1 MTRTIN
7 CPECC
12 GSGMRGS
19 SDGMREFECFD
30 CSGEGQWEEEE
41 TVEHQ
46 LTETLSDPF
55 LKDWGEAA

>member
-1 MTRTIN
+1 MTRTIK
-7 CPECC
+7 CSECG
-12 GSGMRGS
+12 GSGMRSCNG
-19 SDGMREFECFD
+19 REFECFD
-30 CSGEGQWEEEE
+30 CSGEGQWEEE

>member
-1 MTRTIN
+1 MTRIIK
-7 CPECC
+7 CSECG
-12 GSGMRGS
+12 GSGMRWGCT
-19 SDGMREFECFD
+19 REITCPECD
-30 CSGEGQWEEEE
+30 GEGQWEEE

>member
-1 MTRTIN
+1 MTRITYCGGCN
-7 CPECC
+7 
-12 GSGMRGS
+12 GSGMRSCNG
-19 SDGMREFECFD
+19 REFECFD